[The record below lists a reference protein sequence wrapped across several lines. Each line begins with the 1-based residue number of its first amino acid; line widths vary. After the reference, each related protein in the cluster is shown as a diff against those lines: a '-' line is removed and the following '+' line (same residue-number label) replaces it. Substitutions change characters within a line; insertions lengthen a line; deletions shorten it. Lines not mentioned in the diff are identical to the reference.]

1 MDKYISTQSPI
12 SEAGNTFE
20 NVTWLKPE
28 LVGEFRF
35 AEWTKDKKLR
45 HPSFKGL
52 RYDKKPQE
60 VVRELPDE

>member
-1 MDKYISTQSPI
+1 
-12 SEAGNTFE
+12 
-20 NVTWLKPE
+20 LKPE